1 VKSIGAVSQ
10 VKVSADG
17 HGVLSHA
24 GVGMLRELAQVTG
37 LSTQARAAL
46 ADTYR
51 GHWTYE
57 PGAVF
62 ADLVAA
68 VADRATV
75 STGSE
80 RAALI
85 ASMFSA
91 LPPPRPRC
99 GGWSMRG
106 STRPTL
112 RVSAV
117 PVPTPEPARVTAF
130 ITDTGHGVIGAS
142 SAAWSSATANTPGSR
157 TAYAKPKP
165 KGYATCPVTAPTRT
179 RPGWK

>member
-1 VKSIGAVSQ
+1 VLAGRH
-10 VKVSADG
+10 SAG
-17 HGVLSHA
+17 EEYRSGFA
-24 GVGMLRELAQVTG
+24 GESVRGRSRCPVACRGGMLRELAQVTG

-51 GHWTYE
+51 GHWIYE

-91 LPPPRPRC
+91 LPPPRPR
-99 GGWSMRG
+99 R
-106 STRPTL
+106 
-112 RVSAV
+112 
-117 PVPTPEPARVTAF
+117 
-130 ITDTGHGVIGAS
+130 
-142 SAAWSSATANTPGSR
+142 AAGRCADRLGP
-157 TAYAKPKP
+157 P
-165 KGYATCPVTAPTRT
+165 
-179 RPGWK
+179 